1 MKKLLC
7 LIISLIM
14 VFGLTACDGE
24 QGPQGEKGKDGITP
38 SIEINSDGYWVIN
51 GVVSEYK
58 AVGKN
63 GANGLNGADGISP
76 SVEINTD
83 GYWVI
88 NGIPT
93 EHKAI
98 GKDGTNGSNGVSPTI
113 KINSDGYWVING
125 ILTEYKAVGED
136 GLNGTDG
143 TNGNNGTNGKSAYEI
158 YISYHPEYT
167 KTEEEWIEDLVN
179 GTLRAEEIVQNTGT
193 FKFAAY
199 NSSSYY
205 LESYTGDD
213 RFVSIP
219 ATYNGFPV
227 VCIGK
232 EAFKNNTTVEE
243 IVMSNNIKYI
253 EDDAFYFCPT
263 LKEIS
268 LSNNI
273 IEIAWDAFL
282 SCNLLEYT
290 EENSIKYLGN
300 DENKYLVAVRAT
312 QNLTTFSINENTR
325 VIADRAFA
333 GFNDSGLRNI
343 IIPNNVVSIGKE
355 AFENCSKLTTLRCG
369 SNLKQIGEEA
379 FYGCFTSGTS
389 TCKVLLSKSIESIG
403 KSAFASC
410 HANFF
415 VQETTIPEIW
425 TDEWFNEGYVS
436 KSCLYLYSEVKPETT
451 GRYWHYVDNAIT
463 IWE

>member
-1 MKKLLC
+1 MIMKK
-7 LIISLIM
+7 IVISL
-14 VFGLTACDGE
+14 VLLLSLVLTSCSSVDLYIGE
-24 QGPQGEKGKDGITP
+24 NGNWWNGDEDLGIVAQGPQGERGPQGEQGIQGEQGKDGIAP
-38 SIEINSDGYWVIN
+38 SI
-51 GVVSEYK
+51 
-58 AVGKN
+58 
-63 GANGLNGADGISP
+63 
-76 SVEINTD
+76 EINTD

-88 NGIPT
+88 NGVVT
-93 EHKAI
+93 EYKAVEQ
-98 GKDGTNGSNGVSPTI
+98 NGSNGTNGTNGENSSI
-113 KINSDGYWVING
+113 EINADGYWVING
-125 ILTEYKAVGED
+125 ILTEYKAFGED

-143 TNGNNGTNGKSAYEI
+143 TNGKNGTNGKSAYEI

-179 GTLRAEEIVQNTGT
+179 GTLKSEEIVQNTGT

-253 EDDAFYFCPT
+253 EDDAFYFCPN

-290 EENSIKYLGN
+290 EENNIKYLGN
-300 DENKYLVAVRAT
+300 DENKYLVAVSAT
-312 QNLTTFSINENTR
+312 QNLTTYSINENTR
-325 VIADRAFA
+325 LIADRAFA

-355 AFENCSKLTTLRCG
+355 AFENCSKLTTLICG

-379 FYGCFTSGTS
+379 FYGCFKSGTN

-410 HANFF
+410 YANFF

-425 TDEWFNEGYVS
+425 TDEWFNDGYVS
-436 KSCLYLYSEVKPETT
+436 KSRLYLYSEDKPETT